1 MTAAGSAVM
10 TDLRNLESDA
20 RSEIK
25 AEQERYPPRR
35 YDDPHA
41 VAQEEKRFGMSMW
54 IGVAVIGVSFPF
66 ILLWFAL

>member
-1 MTAAGSAVM
+1 M

-20 RSEIK
+20 QPEIK

-35 YDDPHA
+35 YDDRHA
-41 VAQEEKRFGMSMW
+41 VAQKEKRFGMSMW

-66 ILLWFAL
+66 ILLWFSL